1 MRMEIRNPASL
12 LFAPSI
18 SLLIITSNLISTT
31 NGHDFTIEE
40 ASIEEIQRAF
50 TENRLT
56 SRQLVDFYLDRIEEL
71 NPLLRSVVE
80 VNPDARDQADVAD
93 RERGVNGDRSMVAA
107 LGELH
112 RIPVLL
118 KDTIASKDKLNTTAG
133 S

>member
-1 MRMEIRNPASL
+1 M
-12 LFAPSI
+12 
-18 SLLIITSNLISTT
+18 
-31 NGHDFTIEE
+31 
-40 ASIEEIQRAF
+40 
-50 TENRLT
+50 
-56 SRQLVDFYLDRIEEL
+56 
-71 NPLLRSVVE
+71 E

-112 RIPVLL
+112 GIPVLL